1 MESQRTIA
9 FVIIVGVS
17 NKSGSVIAGMVAQLI
32 TEWWLSCT
40 GQGAQRA
47 PDSSEIIE
55 IQNNAKKQVTAAQ
68 AACKQ
73 EIDAIKTRHASEIA
87 TIKKDYEKQ
96 IKETK
101 EAIENRKE
109 ILLKM
114 DEKELLA
121 DVMIALDG
129 YSGRF
134 ERIEKFLTEDVIRER
149 IDGLY
154 QKIES
159 ELNEIAQS
167 FTLKIEEMNNAIDS
181 KLDNSV
187 IQNGLNSIEDDV
199 SEINSTVDSISST
212 VDEIHSSVC
221 DKYSYDSLASEVESL
236 KSSIEEAATAA
247 EEAKSAAESVQYMIE
262 SQN

>member
-1 MESQRTIA
+1 M
-9 FVIIVGVS
+9 
-17 NKSGSVIAGMVAQLI
+17 
-32 TEWWLSCT
+32 
-40 GQGAQRA
+40 
-47 PDSSEIIE
+47 
-55 IQNNAKKQVTAAQ
+55 
-68 AACKQ
+68 
-73 EIDAIKTRHASEIA
+73 
-87 TIKKDYEKQ
+87 
-96 IKETK
+96 
-101 EAIENRKE
+101 
-109 ILLKM
+109 
-114 DEKELLA
+114 LA